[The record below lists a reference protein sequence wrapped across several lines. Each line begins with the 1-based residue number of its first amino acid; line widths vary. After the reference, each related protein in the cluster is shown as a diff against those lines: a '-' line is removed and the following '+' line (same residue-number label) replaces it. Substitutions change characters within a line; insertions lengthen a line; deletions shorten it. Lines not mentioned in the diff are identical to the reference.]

1 MWRISKIA
9 NGWKNYL
16 SGTTTEEERRRAAIC
31 KACPHA
37 IMGTWEKLLPD
48 FELKEVQGLKCN
60 ICKCPLAAKI
70 RSTNEKCPL
79 NKWKAPTN

>member
-16 SGTTTEEERRRAAIC
+16 SGTTAEEERRRAAIC
-31 KACPHA
+31 KACPEA

-60 ICKCPLAAKI
+60 IYKCPLAAKI